1 MPEYAPM
8 LHVSYYAQNY
18 AGIFRQGLLEVGFLP
33 RNLMDVCTHLQWP
46 RSQAVRRGSS
56 CGLGMRLH
64 WLVHYSYVC
73 SLIPGLSP
81 LHNDSEH

>member
-1 MPEYAPM
+1 VASFPGCKEGGKLSA
-8 LHVSYYAQNY
+8 
-18 AGIFRQGLLEVGFLP
+18 
-33 RNLMDVCTHLQWP
+33 
-46 RSQAVRRGSS
+46 S

-64 WLVHYSYVC
+64 WLVLYSYIC